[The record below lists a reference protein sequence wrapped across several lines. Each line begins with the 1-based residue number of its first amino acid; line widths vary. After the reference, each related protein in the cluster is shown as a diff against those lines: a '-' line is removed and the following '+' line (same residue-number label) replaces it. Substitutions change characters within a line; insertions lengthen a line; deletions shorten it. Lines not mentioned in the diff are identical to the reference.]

1 MKNRVYVQSEYFT
14 DIKLVE
20 LDDEAT
26 LGELKRAAIALL
38 PPSSEALELELFVE
52 DEDDLPTANQV
63 KHLKKEHGIRVH
75 LHKCKHIAVQV
86 RFGPSVVHHNFQPA
100 TSIGRIR
107 QWAGHELGMQPGDVA
122 EHVLQIAD
130 TNEQPDIDIH
140 VGALTKCPSC
150 SVMFDLVPSHR
161 ING

>member
-1 MKNRVYVQSEYFT
+1 MKTRVYVQTEHFA

-26 LGELKRAAIALL
+26 LEELKLNVLALL
-38 PPSSEALELELFVE
+38 PPGCETADLEMFIE
-52 DEDDLPTANQV
+52 DEDDLPKVKHV

-75 LHKCKHIAVQV
+75 LHRCKHIAVQV
-86 RFGPSVVHHNFQPA
+86 RFGSEVVRHDFQPA
-100 TSIGRIR
+100 TTIGRIR

-122 EHVLQIAD
+122 EHVLQISG
-130 TNEQPDIDIH
+130 TNEQPDIDTH
-140 VGALTKCPSC
+140 VGALAKAPAC
-150 SVMFDLVPSHR
+150 SVVFDFVPAHR